1 MIASAGMSNSFLA
14 ACTLR
19 AATALLFAS
28 YCGGC
33 STPGPYGHSQVY
45 SPLDAEEEAT
55 RGSVPF
61 DPSAVRRKPD
71 VWRGRRVATFGVVV
85 EVNAGPVP
93 GTSKVLLSM
102 RGLQPRNLCDGPDDE
117 SCRVTVTETEFSQL
131 WAVVP
136 LARVIPSTQPPH
148 PLQPG
153 SLLRVVG
160 KVEPSSNDVDPPTIS
175 AELVRHW
182 PLQNYV
188 TTGARE
194 SMRR

>member
-1 MIASAGMSNSFLA
+1 MLDSSLA
-14 ACTLR
+14 TTLLR
-19 AATALLFAS
+19 AAAVLLLGSCA
-28 YCGGC
+28 GC

-61 DPSAVRRKPD
+61 DPSAARRKPD
-71 VWRGRRVATFGVVV
+71 VWRGRRVSTFGVVV
-85 EVNAGPVP
+85 QVNAGP
-93 GTSKVLLSM
+93 TSGSSKALLSM

-117 SCRVTVTETEFSQL
+117 SCRVTVTETEFAQV
-131 WAVVP
+131 WAVIPV
-136 LARVIPSTQPPH
+136 ASVIPTATPPH

-160 KVEPSSNDVDPPTIS
+160 KLEPANNDVDPPTI
-175 AELVRHW
+175 AVDLARHW